1 MLSLAHLLVTLKPG
15 QPTERYPMNEIQ
27 QLQSRLDELEMK
39 LAFQEQTI
47 DELNDALTKQQ
58 FMIDRMEVQLKFMVG
73 KVKGMQTS
81 NMADESEETPPPHY

>member
-1 MLSLAHLLVTLKPG
+1 MS
-15 QPTERYPMNEIQ
+15 EIQ

-81 NMADESEETPPPHY
+81 NMANESEETPPPHY

>member
-1 MLSLAHLLVTLKPG
+1 MLSLALLLVTLKPG
-15 QPTERYPMNEIQ
+15 QPTEYPMNEIQ

-39 LAFQEQTI
+39 LAFQEQTM

-58 FMIDRMEVQLKFMVG
+58 FMIDRMEIQLKFMVG

>member
-1 MLSLAHLLVTLKPG
+1 
-15 QPTERYPMNEIQ
+15 MNEIQ
-27 QLQSRLDELEMK
+27 QQQSRLDELEMK

-81 NMADESEETPPPHY
+81 NMASESEETPPPHY

>member
-1 MLSLAHLLVTLKPG
+1 
-15 QPTERYPMNEIQ
+15 MNEIEQ
-27 QLQSRLDELEMK
+27 RQSRLDELEMK

>member
-1 MLSLAHLLVTLKPG
+1 MLKPG
-15 QPTERYPMNEIQ
+15 QPTERYPMNEIE
-27 QLQSRLDELEMK
+27 QLQSRFDELEMK

-47 DELNDALTKQQ
+47 DELNDALTNQQ

>member
-1 MLSLAHLLVTLKPG
+1 M
-15 QPTERYPMNEIQ
+15 TEIE

-39 LAFQEQTI
+39 LAFQEQTT
-47 DELNDALTKQQ
+47 DELNDALIKQQ

-81 NMADESEETPPPHY
+81 NMASESEETPPPHY